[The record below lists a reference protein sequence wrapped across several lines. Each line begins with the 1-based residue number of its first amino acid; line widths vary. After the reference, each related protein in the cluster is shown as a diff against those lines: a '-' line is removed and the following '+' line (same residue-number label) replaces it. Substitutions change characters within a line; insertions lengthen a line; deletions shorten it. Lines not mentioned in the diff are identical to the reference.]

1 MLPNVLS
8 HLINEGISNEDR
20 IWVAI
25 AGADHVYKGEQ
36 DWFYGKGQPD
46 PVNYGMNELREAF
59 RIIKYVSEKLG
70 HTIVNVGNQKETNLP
85 FARWQF
91 SSK

>member
-1 MLPNVLS
+1 
-8 HLINEGISNEDR
+8 
-20 IWVAI
+20 
-25 AGADHVYKGEQ
+25 
-36 DWFYGKGQPD
+36 
-46 PVNYGMNELREAF
+46 MNELKDAF

-91 SSK
+91 KSK